1 MKNKILVVDDE
12 WNMRNLIKIHLSK
25 LNFDIEEAKT
35 GKEALQMI
43 DEISFN
49 IMILDIML
57 PDIDGWE
64 VCATVRETKNL
75 PILMLTAR
83 DEIKDRVYGL
93 NIGAD
98 DYLTKPFAPEEL
110 VARVTAL
117 IRRKKLFEK
126 EMNTSILN
134 YKDLSIDLES
144 RTAMVKGIPIELTP
158 KEFDILY
165 LFASQPRRVFT
176 RDIILDKIW
185 STNEFRDLRAID
197 SHVKN
202 LREKLRKSGLD
213 QSPIKTVWGVGYRFF
228 NTEEDRT
235 SYE

>member
-1 MKNKILVVDDE
+1 MKDKILVVDDE

-25 LNFDIEEAKT
+25 TNVDIDEAKT
-35 GKEALQMI
+35 GKEALQMV
-43 DEISFN
+43 DKTPYN

-64 VCATVRETKNL
+64 VCTTVRETRNL

-83 DEIKDRVYGL
+83 NEIKDRVHGL

-117 IRRKKLFEK
+117 IRRQKMIDKKIG
-126 EMNTSILN
+126 TSILHF
-134 YKDLSIDLES
+134 KDLSIDIES
-144 RTAMVKGIPIELTP
+144 RTAMVKDIPIELTP

-185 STNEFRDLRAID
+185 STNEFRDVRAID
-197 SHVKN
+197 THVKN
-202 LREKLRKSGLD
+202 IRVKLRKSGLHN
-213 QSPIKTVWGVGYRFF
+213 SPIKTVWGVGYRFS

-235 SYE
+235 

>member
-1 MKNKILVVDDE
+1 MKNKILIVDDE

-25 LNFDIEEAKT
+25 FDFDIEEAKT
-35 GKEALQMI
+35 GEDALQKI
-43 DEISFN
+43 DRTAFN

-57 PDIDGWE
+57 PDIDGWKVCE
-64 VCATVRETKNL
+64 VVREKKNL

-110 VARVTAL
+110 VARVIAL
-117 IRRKKLFEK
+117 IRRQKLVEK
-126 EMNTSILN
+126 EINTSILN

-144 RTAMVKGIPIELTP
+144 RTAMVKENPIELTP

-165 LFASQPRRVFT
+165 LFASQPKRVFT
-176 RDIILDKIW
+176 REIILDKIW
-185 STNEFRDLRAID
+185 STNEFRDMRAID

-202 LREKLRKSGLD
+202 LREKLRKSGLN
-213 QSPIKTVWGVGYRFF
+213 QSPIKTVWGVGYKFF
-228 NTEEDRT
+228 NTEEDRN

>member
-1 MKNKILVVDDE
+1 MKDKILVVDDE

-25 LNFDIEEAKT
+25 SNVAIDEAKS
-35 GKEALQMI
+35 GKEALRI
-43 DEISFN
+43 VDKIPYN
-49 IMILDIML
+49 LMILDIML

-83 DEIKDRVYGL
+83 NDIKDRVHGL

-117 IRRKKLFEK
+117 IRRQKILDKEK
-126 EMNTSILN
+126 ETQVL
-134 YKDLSIDLES
+134 YFGDLSIDMES
-144 RTAMVKGIPIELTP
+144 RTAMVKDKPIGLTP

-165 LFASQPRRVFT
+165 LIASQPKRVFT

-185 STNEFRDLRAID
+185 SVNEFRDLRAID
-197 SHVKN
+197 THVKN
-202 LREKLRKSGLD
+202 IREKLRKSGLAY
-213 QSPIKTVWGVGYRFF
+213 SPINTVWGVGYRFII
-228 NTEEDRT
+228 TDEDKVWH
-235 SYE
+235 E

>member
-1 MKNKILVVDDE
+1 MNDKILIVDDE

-25 LNFDIEEAKT
+25 TNVDIDEAKT
-35 GKEALQMI
+35 GKEALQMVKKT
-43 DEISFN
+43 SYN
-49 IMILDIML
+49 LVILDIML

-64 VCATVRETKNL
+64 VCATVRETKNV

-83 DEIKDRVYGL
+83 SDIKDRVHGL

-98 DYLTKPFAPEEL
+98 DYLVKPFAPEEL

-117 IRRKKLFEK
+117 IRRQKMIDK
-126 EMNTSILN
+126 EMGTSVLFF
-134 YKDLSIDLES
+134 KDLSIDMES
-144 RTAMVKGIPIELTP
+144 RTARMRDIPIQLTP

-165 LFASQPRRVFT
+165 LFASQPKRVFT
-176 RDIILDKIW
+176 RDIILDTIW

-197 SHVKN
+197 THVKN
-202 LREKLRKSGLD
+202 IREKLRKSGLHNN
-213 QSPIKTVWGVGYRFF
+213 PIKTVWGVGYRFF

-235 SYE
+235 